1 MELSETERADEI
13 AEAIAIWIWDDG
25 ATELVVNSAIRLLI
39 KVHIVIGMAVP
50 NFTRFITTS
59 VVNFLTLVF
68 SKKKRLVNSS

>member
-1 MELSETERADEI
+1 MELSETELADEI
-13 AEAIAIWIWDDG
+13 AEAIAIWIWDNKT
-25 ATELVVNSAIRLLI
+25 AELVVNSAIWLLI
-39 KVHIVIGMAVP
+39 KIHIDIGMAVP